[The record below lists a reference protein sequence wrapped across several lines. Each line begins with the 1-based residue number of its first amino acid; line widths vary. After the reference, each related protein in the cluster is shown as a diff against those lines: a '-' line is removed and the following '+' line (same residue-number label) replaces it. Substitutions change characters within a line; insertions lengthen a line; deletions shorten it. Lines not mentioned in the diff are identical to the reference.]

1 MLGAEFNTPIK
12 DLVTICMH
20 NGLLLL
26 GAGANV
32 MRFVPPLNINE
43 TEINQAV
50 AIFKKSLR
58 EWKV

>member
-1 MLGAEFNTPIK
+1 MLGLEFNTPIK
-12 DLVTICMH
+12 DLVQICLQ

-43 TEINQAV
+43 KEVNQSIG
-50 AIFKKSLR
+50 IFKQALK
-58 EWKV
+58 EW